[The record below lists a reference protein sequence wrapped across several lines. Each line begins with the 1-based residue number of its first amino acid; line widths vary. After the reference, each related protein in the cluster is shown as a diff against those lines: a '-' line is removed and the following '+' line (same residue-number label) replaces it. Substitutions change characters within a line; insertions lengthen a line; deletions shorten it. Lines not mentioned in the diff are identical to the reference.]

1 MDNKPSRGSEWRK
14 WDLHLHSP
22 FTWLDNK
29 YKHNN
34 EGIIGDDEISQFI
47 DTIVNSGL
55 SVIGLTNYFKFDDKD
70 FEIKKRLEEKGI
82 TTFLNL
88 EVRLSNVNKAGQM
101 IDYHIIFDNQL
112 PDIDIKNFLASS
124 KAKIGSSE
132 VAFNQLTHDDIEH
145 RASINLDKLLEKL
158 SEDGS
163 GLRGKYLKG
172 FLSRGHGNATS
183 ESDKKTHTVY
193 EEITRK
199 SDLILH
205 SSDNEDNLI
214 GDRKYWLKESPYI
227 RPLLQSSDA
236 HALNEIGEKFTWIK
250 ADTTFEGL
258 RQIIFEPENRVGISI
273 EKPELKRPYLVIDHV
288 EFSQLNATDTTK
300 IFFNPNLNTVIG
312 GRSNGKST
320 LTNSIAQQLNHE
332 LFTPKDPTTGLGM
345 YTFNNANFNIYW
357 QDGAGVNNDRKIEF
371 IPQDYM
377 IRVAEKDE
385 DRNKLIRSTV
395 ETDESNY
402 QKIINFEQSVQEN
415 FSAIRQLLEEL
426 EIINNQLENL
436 KEPEGD
442 KAGIEKQLKKIDE
455 AIKEQSEKIN
465 FSADEQKKYR
475 ETIDILRYQIN
486 RKRLAESNLKSLEF
500 IRANSISLK
509 IPISETDD
517 SQYNKKV
524 SDILITLE
532 QEVNQKWQ
540 EELISIDTEQNKQ
553 LIVAQEAIDKIITSA
568 DYLKGQANIKN
579 NKELEIL
586 SNQQK
591 IESEQ
596 LASFTKFQS
605 EKSKLDDKKVAKQNE
620 IRDVYSNFKKYR
632 NQLERTFKA
641 KPADGKIEIAI
652 SFSNIPFESEIHYL
666 RGRNAENDKFISEF
680 DKDPDAVIDT
690 IFSERNLSFNRN
702 GNENTLVK
710 DVLSINWTKLNY
722 ILKYEDDDF
731 SQMSQGK
738 KAFVILTLILEFS
751 QDKKPVII
759 DQPED
764 SLDNRSIYLELTKYL
779 KSKKKDRQIILVTH
793 NPNVVVGADTE
804 NVIVANQNSSKTPNK
819 DGVQFSYING
829 SLENTLSD
837 SHSKTTLESKSIR
850 EHVIEILE
858 GGNDAFRERE
868 NKYMS

>member
-88 EVRLSNVNKAGQM
+88 EVRLSNVNKSGQM

-112 PDIDIKNFLASS
+112 PDINIKNFLASS

-183 ESDKKTHTVY
+183 ESDKRTHTVY
-193 EEITRK
+193 EEIARQ

-205 SSDNEDNLI
+205 SSDSKSNLSR
-214 GDRKYWLKESPYI
+214 DREYWLKESPYV

-236 HALNEIGEKFTWIK
+236 HALNEIGKKFTWIK

-258 RQIIFEPENRVGISI
+258 RQIIFEPENRVEISI
-273 EKPELKRPYLVIDHV
+273 EKPERKRPYLVIDHV
-288 EFSQLNATDTTK
+288 EFTQLNATDTTK

-320 LTNSIAQQLNHE
+320 LTNSIAKQLKHE
-332 LFTPKDPTTGLGM
+332 LFIPKDPTTGLGM
-345 YTFNNANFNIYW
+345 YTFDNDNVNIYW
-357 QDGAGVNNDRKIEF
+357 QDGDGVNNDRKIEF

-377 IRVAEKDE
+377 IRVAEKNE

-395 ETDESNY
+395 ETDQSNY
-402 QKIINFEQSVQEN
+402 QKIINYEQSVQKN
-415 FSAIRQLLEEL
+415 FSTIRQLLEEL

-436 KEPEGD
+436 KAPEGD
-442 KAGIEKQLKKIDE
+442 MVGIENQLKRIEE
-455 AIKEQSEKIN
+455 AIEEQSAKSD
-465 FSADEQKKYR
+465 FSVDEQQKYR
-475 ETIDILRYQIN
+475 AAVDLLEYQTN
-486 RKRLAESNLKSLEF
+486 RERLSKLNLKSLE
-500 IRANSISLK
+500 SISTNKISLN
-509 IPISETDD
+509 IPISDTDD
-517 SQYNKKV
+517 SQYTQKLTDV
-524 SDILITLE
+524 LIRLE
-532 QEVNQKWQ
+532 NEVNQKWK
-540 EELISIDTEQNKQ
+540 EELISIKSEENEQ
-553 LIVAQEAIDKIITSA
+553 LAASQEAIHKICTSA
-568 DYLKGQANIKN
+568 DYVKGQENIKN
-579 NKELEIL
+579 NKELETL
-586 SNQQK
+586 SEQRK

-596 LASFTKFQS
+596 LANFTKFQS
-605 EKSKLDDKKVAKQNE
+605 EKENFESKKVAKQNE
-620 IRDVYSNFKKYR
+620 IRAVYSKFKEYR
-632 NQLERTFKA
+632 NELERTFKA

-652 SFSNIPFESEIHYL
+652 SFSNIPFESEIQYL
-666 RGRNAENDKFISEF
+666 RSRNSENDKFIREF

-690 IFSERNLSFNRN
+690 IFSERNLSFNNN
-702 GNENTLVK
+702 GNANTLVK
-710 DVLSINWTKLNY
+710 SVLSINWTKLNY

-804 NVIVANQNSSKTPNK
+804 NVIVANQNSPKTPNI
-819 DGVQFSYING
+819 DGIQFSYVNG

-837 SHSKTTLESKSIR
+837 SHAKTTLESKSIR

-868 NKYMS
+868 NKYTS

>member
-1 MDNKPSRGSEWRK
+1 MDNKVSRGSEWRK

-22 FTWLDNK
+22 FSWLNNK
-29 YKHNN
+29 YTHNE
-34 EGIIGDDEISQFI
+34 EGLIGNDEISQFI
-47 DTIVNSGL
+47 DTIVDSGI

-88 EVRLSNVNKAGQM
+88 EVRLSNVNKSGQM
-101 IDYHIIFDNQL
+101 IDYHIIFDNRL
-112 PDIDIKNFLASS
+112 DDNLIKNFLASS

-132 VAFNQLTHDDIEH
+132 IAFNQLTNNDINQS
-145 RASINLDKLLEKL
+145 AAISLDKLLEKL
-158 SEDGS
+158 SEEGS

-183 ESDKKTHTVY
+183 ESDKRTHTVY
-193 EEITRK
+193 EEITRQ
-199 SDLILH
+199 SDFVLH
-205 SSDNEDNLI
+205 SSDSVNNLM
-214 GDRKYWLKESPYI
+214 GDRQYWLKESPYI
-227 RPLLQSSDA
+227 RPLIQSSDA

-258 RQIIFEPENRVGISI
+258 RQIIFEPENRVAISI
-273 EKPELKRPYLVIDHV
+273 EKPELKRPYLVIDHA

-320 LTNSIAQQLNHE
+320 LTNSIAKQLKHE
-332 LFTPKDPTTGLGM
+332 LYVPKDPTTGLGM
-345 YTFNNANFNIYW
+345 YTFDNANLNIYW
-357 QDGAGVNNDRKIEF
+357 QDGGGVNNDRKIEF

-377 IRVAEKDE
+377 IRVAEKDD

-395 ETDESNY
+395 ETDASNY
-402 QKIINFEQSVQEN
+402 QKIINYEQSVQEN
-415 FSAIRQLLEEL
+415 FSTIRKLLEEL
-426 EIINNQLENL
+426 EIINNRLGNL
-436 KEPEGD
+436 TAPEGD
-442 KAGIEKQLKKIDE
+442 KVGIENQLKKIEE
-455 AIKEQSEKIN
+455 AIDKQSEKID
-465 FSADEQKKYR
+465 FSADDQKKYR
-475 ETIDILRYQIN
+475 EALNILEYQTN
-486 RKRLAESNLKSLEF
+486 KARLSKLNLKSLEY
-500 IRANSISLK
+500 IRAQKISLN
-509 IPISETDD
+509 IPIPDTDD
-517 SQYNKKV
+517 SQYAKQLTDV
-524 SDILITLE
+524 LITLE
-532 QEVNQKWQ
+532 KEANQKWQ
-540 EELISIDTEQNKQ
+540 KELISVESEQNKQ
-553 LIVAQEAIDKIITSA
+553 LAVSQEAINKVCTSH
-568 DYLKGQANIKN
+568 DYIQGQQNIKN

-605 EKSKLDDKKVAKQNE
+605 EKEKLESKKIAKQNE
-620 IRDVYSNFKKYR
+620 IRDVYSNFKEYR

-652 SFSNIPFESEIHYL
+652 SFSNIPFENEIQYL
-666 RGRNAENDKFISEF
+666 RSRNSENDKFISEF
-680 DKDPDAVIDT
+680 DKDPDTVIDT
-690 IFSERNLSFNRN
+690 IFSERNLSFNHN
-702 GNENTLVK
+702 GNENTLVNS
-710 DVLSINWTKLNY
+710 VLSINWKKLNY

-804 NVIVANQNSSKTPNK
+804 NVIVANQNSPKTPNN
-819 DGVQFSYING
+819 DGIQFSYVNG

-837 SHSKTTLESKSIR
+837 SHSKATLESKSIR

-868 NKYMS
+868 NKYTS

>member
-1 MDNKPSRGSEWRK
+1 MDNKSSRGSEWRK
-14 WDLHLHSP
+14 WDLHIHSP
-22 FTWLDNK
+22 FTWLHNK

-34 EGIIGDDEISQFI
+34 EGVIGDDGISQFI
-47 DTIVNSGL
+47 DTIVHSGV
-55 SVIGLTNYFKFDDKD
+55 SVIGLTNYFKFHDKD

-88 EVRLSNVNKAGQM
+88 EVRLSNVNKSEQM
-101 IDYHIIFDNQL
+101 IDYHIIFDNGL
-112 PDIDIKNFLASS
+112 DDSLIKNFLASS
-124 KAKIGSSE
+124 KATIGGSE
-132 VAFNQLTHDDIEH
+132 IAFNQLSNDDIKQK
-145 RASINLDKLLEKL
+145 AAISLDKLLEKL
-158 SEDGS
+158 SEEGS
-163 GLRGKYLKG
+163 GLKGKYLKG

-193 EEITRK
+193 EDITRK

-205 SSDNEDNLI
+205 SSDNKDNLI
-214 GDRKYWLKESPYI
+214 GDRQYWLKESPYI

-258 RQIIFEPENRVGISI
+258 RQIIFEPENRVAISV
-273 EKPELKRPYLVIDHV
+273 EKPEFKSPYLVIDYV
-288 EFSQLNATDTTK
+288 EFSQLSATDTTK

-320 LTNSIAQQLNHE
+320 LTNSIAKQLNHE
-332 LFTPKDPTTGLGM
+332 LFVPKNSTTGLGM
-345 YTFNNANFNIYW
+345 YTFDNANLKIYW
-357 QDGAGVNNDRKIEF
+357 QDGDIENNDREVEF

-385 DRNKLIRSTV
+385 ERNKLIRSTV

-402 QKIINFEQSVQEN
+402 QKIINYEQSVREN
-415 FSAIRQLLEEL
+415 FSTIRKLLEEL
-426 EIINNQLENL
+426 EIINNRLENL
-436 KEPEGD
+436 KVPEGD
-442 KAGIEKQLKKIDE
+442 KIGIEKQLKKIEE
-455 AIKEQSEKIN
+455 AIKKQSEKIN
-465 FSADEQKKYR
+465 FSADGQKKYR
-475 ETIDILRYQIN
+475 QAIDMLRYQTN
-486 RKRLAESNLKSLEF
+486 RERLTELNLKSLESLK
-500 IRANSISLK
+500 ANSISLK

-517 SQYNKKV
+517 SQYNKQLTDV
-524 SDILITLE
+524 LITLE

-540 EELISIDTEQNKQ
+540 AQ
-553 LIVAQEAIDKIITSA
+553 LIAIKAKQNRQLADSQEAINKICVS
-568 DYLKGQANIKN
+568 DEYVKGQENIKN
-579 NKELEIL
+579 NKELETL
-586 SNQQK
+586 SDQQK

-605 EKSKLDDKKVAKQNE
+605 EKEKLENKKLLKQNE
-620 IRDVYSNFKKYR
+620 IRDAYSNFKKYR

-652 SFSNIPFESEIHYL
+652 SFSNIPFESKIQYL
-666 RGRNAENDKFISEF
+666 RGRNVENDKFISEF
-680 DKDPDAVIDT
+680 DKDPDTVIDN
-690 IFSERNLSFNRN
+690 IFSKRNLSFNHN
-702 GNENTLVK
+702 GNENTLVNS
-710 DVLSINWTKLNY
+710 VLSINWTKLNY

-764 SLDNRSIYLELTKYL
+764 SLDNRSIYVELTKYL

-819 DGVQFSYING
+819 DGVQFSYVNG

-837 SHSKTTLESKSIR
+837 SHYKTTLESKSIR

>member
-88 EVRLSNVNKAGQM
+88 EVRLSNVNKSGQM

-214 GDRKYWLKESPYI
+214 GDRKYWLNESPYI

-465 FSADEQKKYR
+465 FSADEQKKYIQF
-475 ETIDILRYQIN
+475 ET
-486 RKRLAESNLKSLEF
+486 
-500 IRANSISLK
+500 
-509 IPISETDD
+509 
-517 SQYNKKV
+517 
-524 SDILITLE
+524 
-532 QEVNQKWQ
+532 
-540 EELISIDTEQNKQ
+540 Q
-553 LIVAQEAIDKIITSA
+553 L
-568 DYLKGQANIKN
+568 GQA
-579 NKELEIL
+579 
-586 SNQQK
+586 
-591 IESEQ
+591 
-596 LASFTKFQS
+596 
-605 EKSKLDDKKVAKQNE
+605 
-620 IRDVYSNFKKYR
+620 
-632 NQLERTFKA
+632 
-641 KPADGKIEIAI
+641 
-652 SFSNIPFESEIHYL
+652 
-666 RGRNAENDKFISEF
+666 
-680 DKDPDAVIDT
+680 
-690 IFSERNLSFNRN
+690 
-702 GNENTLVK
+702 
-710 DVLSINWTKLNY
+710 
-722 ILKYEDDDF
+722 
-731 SQMSQGK
+731 
-738 KAFVILTLILEFS
+738 
-751 QDKKPVII
+751 
-759 DQPED
+759 
-764 SLDNRSIYLELTKYL
+764 
-779 KSKKKDRQIILVTH
+779 
-793 NPNVVVGADTE
+793 
-804 NVIVANQNSSKTPNK
+804 
-819 DGVQFSYING
+819 
-829 SLENTLSD
+829 
-837 SHSKTTLESKSIR
+837 
-850 EHVIEILE
+850 
-858 GGNDAFRERE
+858 
-868 NKYMS
+868 

>member
-47 DTIVNSGL
+47 DAIVNSGL
-55 SVIGLTNYFKFDDKD
+55 SVIGLTNYFKFDDED

-88 EVRLSNVNKAGQM
+88 EVRLSNVNKSGQM

-112 PDIDIKNFLASS
+112 PDINIKNFLASS

-183 ESDKKTHTVY
+183 ESDKRTHTVY
-193 EEITRK
+193 EEIARQ

-205 SSDNEDNLI
+205 SSDSKSNLSR
-214 GDRKYWLKESPYI
+214 DREYWLKESPYV

-236 HALNEIGEKFTWIK
+236 HALNEIGKKFTWIK

-258 RQIIFEPENRVGISI
+258 RQIIFEPENRVEISI
-273 EKPELKRPYLVIDHV
+273 EKPERKRPYLVIDHV
-288 EFSQLNATDTTK
+288 EFTQLNATDTTK

-320 LTNSIAQQLNHE
+320 LTNSIAKQLKHE
-332 LFTPKDPTTGLGM
+332 LFIPKDPTTGLGM
-345 YTFNNANFNIYW
+345 YTFDNDNVNIYW
-357 QDGAGVNNDRKIEF
+357 QDGDGVNNDRKIEF

-377 IRVAEKDE
+377 IRVAEKNE

-395 ETDESNY
+395 ETDQSNY
-402 QKIINFEQSVQEN
+402 QKIINYEQSVQKN
-415 FSAIRQLLEEL
+415 FSTIRQLLEEL

-436 KEPEGD
+436 KAPEGD
-442 KAGIEKQLKKIDE
+442 MVGIENQLKRIEE
-455 AIKEQSEKIN
+455 AIEEQSAKSD
-465 FSADEQKKYR
+465 FSVDEQQKYR
-475 ETIDILRYQIN
+475 AAVDILECQTN
-486 RKRLAESNLKSLEF
+486 RERLSKLNLKSLE
-500 IRANSISLK
+500 SISTNKISLN
-509 IPISETDD
+509 IPISDTDD
-517 SQYNKKV
+517 SQYTQKLTDV
-524 SDILITLE
+524 LIRLE
-532 QEVNQKWQ
+532 NEVNQKWK
-540 EELISIDTEQNKQ
+540 EELISIKSEENEQ
-553 LIVAQEAIDKIITSA
+553 LAVSQEAIHKICTSA
-568 DYLKGQANIKN
+568 DYVKGQENIKN
-579 NKELEIL
+579 NKELETL
-586 SNQQK
+586 SEQRK

-596 LASFTKFQS
+596 LTNFTKFQS
-605 EKSKLDDKKVAKQNE
+605 EKENFESKKVAKQNE
-620 IRDVYSNFKKYR
+620 IRAVYSKFKEYR
-632 NQLERTFKA
+632 NELERTFKA

-652 SFSNIPFESEIHYL
+652 SFSNIPFESEIQYL
-666 RGRNAENDKFISEF
+666 RSRNSENDKFIREF

-690 IFSERNLSFNRN
+690 IFSERNLSFNNN
-702 GNENTLVK
+702 GNANTLVK
-710 DVLSINWTKLNY
+710 SVLSINWTKLNY

-804 NVIVANQNSSKTPNK
+804 NVIVANQNSPKTPNI
-819 DGVQFSYING
+819 DGIQFSYVNG

-837 SHSKTTLESKSIR
+837 SHAKTTLESKSIR

-868 NKYMS
+868 NKYTS

>member
-47 DTIVNSGL
+47 DAIVNSGL
-55 SVIGLTNYFKFDDKD
+55 SVIGLTNYFKFDDED

-88 EVRLSNVNKAGQM
+88 EVRLSNVNKSGQM

-112 PDIDIKNFLASS
+112 PDINIKNFLASS

-183 ESDKKTHTVY
+183 ESDKRTHTVY
-193 EEITRK
+193 EEIARQ

-205 SSDNEDNLI
+205 SSDSKSNLSR
-214 GDRKYWLKESPYI
+214 DREYWLKESPYV

-236 HALNEIGEKFTWIK
+236 HALNEIGKKFTWIK

-258 RQIIFEPENRVGISI
+258 RQIIFEPENRVEISI
-273 EKPELKRPYLVIDHV
+273 EKPERKRPYLVIDHV
-288 EFSQLNATDTTK
+288 EFTQLNATDTTK

-320 LTNSIAQQLNHE
+320 LTNSIAKQLKHE
-332 LFTPKDPTTGLGM
+332 LFIPKDPTTGLGM
-345 YTFNNANFNIYW
+345 YTFDNDNVNIYW
-357 QDGAGVNNDRKIEF
+357 QDGDGVNNDRKIEF

-377 IRVAEKDE
+377 IRVAEKNE

-395 ETDESNY
+395 ETDQSNY
-402 QKIINFEQSVQEN
+402 QKIINYEQSVQKN
-415 FSAIRQLLEEL
+415 FSTIRQLLEEL

-436 KEPEGD
+436 KAPEGD
-442 KAGIEKQLKKIDE
+442 MVGIENQLKRIEE
-455 AIKEQSEKIN
+455 AIEEQSAKSD
-465 FSADEQKKYR
+465 FSVDEQQKYR
-475 ETIDILRYQIN
+475 AAVDILECQTN
-486 RKRLAESNLKSLEF
+486 RERLSKLNLKSLE
-500 IRANSISLK
+500 SISTNKISLN
-509 IPISETDD
+509 IPISDTDD
-517 SQYNKKV
+517 SQYTQKLTDV
-524 SDILITLE
+524 LIRLGN
-532 QEVNQKWQ
+532 EVNQKWK
-540 EELISIDTEQNKQ
+540 EELISIKSQENEQ
-553 LIVAQEAIDKIITSA
+553 LAVSQEAIHKICTSA
-568 DYLKGQANIKN
+568 DYVKGQENIKN
-579 NKELEIL
+579 NKELETL
-586 SNQQK
+586 SEQRK

-596 LASFTKFQS
+596 LTNFTKFQS
-605 EKSKLDDKKVAKQNE
+605 EKENFESKKVAKRNE
-620 IRDVYSNFKKYR
+620 IRAVYSNFKEYR
-632 NQLERTFKA
+632 NELERTFKA

-652 SFSNIPFESEIHYL
+652 SFSNIPFESEIQYL
-666 RGRNAENDKFISEF
+666 RSRNSENDKFIREF

-690 IFSERNLSFNRN
+690 IFSERNLSFNNN
-702 GNENTLVK
+702 GNANTLVK
-710 DVLSINWTKLNY
+710 SVLSINWTKLNY

-804 NVIVANQNSSKTPNK
+804 NVIVANQNSPKTPNI
-819 DGVQFSYING
+819 DGIQFSYVNG

-837 SHSKTTLESKSIR
+837 SHAKTTLESKSIR

-868 NKYMS
+868 NKYTS

>member
-47 DTIVNSGL
+47 DAIVNSGL
-55 SVIGLTNYFKFDDKD
+55 SVIGLTNYFKFDDED

-88 EVRLSNVNKAGQM
+88 EVRLSNVNKSGQM

-112 PDIDIKNFLASS
+112 PDINIKNFLASS

-172 FLSRGHGNATS
+172 FLSRGHGYATS
-183 ESDKKTHTVY
+183 ESDKRTHTVY
-193 EEITRK
+193 EEIARQ

-205 SSDNEDNLI
+205 SSDSKSNLSR
-214 GDRKYWLKESPYI
+214 DREYWLKESPYV

-236 HALNEIGEKFTWIK
+236 HALNEIGKKFTWIK

-258 RQIIFEPENRVGISI
+258 RQIIFEPENRVEISI
-273 EKPELKRPYLVIDHV
+273 EKPERKRPYLVIDHV
-288 EFSQLNATDTTK
+288 EFTQLNATDTTK

-320 LTNSIAQQLNHE
+320 LTNSIAKQLKHE
-332 LFTPKDPTTGLGM
+332 LFIPKDPTTGLGM
-345 YTFNNANFNIYW
+345 YTFDNDNVNIYW
-357 QDGAGVNNDRKIEF
+357 QDGDGVNNDRKIEF

-377 IRVAEKDE
+377 IRVAEKNE

-395 ETDESNY
+395 ETDQSNY
-402 QKIINFEQSVQEN
+402 QKIINYEQSVQKN
-415 FSAIRQLLEEL
+415 FSTIRQLLEEL

-436 KEPEGD
+436 KAPEGD
-442 KAGIEKQLKKIDE
+442 MVGIENQLKRIEE
-455 AIKEQSEKIN
+455 AIEEQSAKSD
-465 FSADEQKKYR
+465 FSVDEQQKYR
-475 ETIDILRYQIN
+475 AAVDILECQTN
-486 RKRLAESNLKSLEF
+486 RERLSKLNLKSLE
-500 IRANSISLK
+500 SISTNKISLN
-509 IPISETDD
+509 IPISDTDD
-517 SQYNKKV
+517 SQYTQKLTDV
-524 SDILITLE
+524 LIRLE
-532 QEVNQKWQ
+532 NEVNQKWK
-540 EELISIDTEQNKQ
+540 EELISIKSEENEQ
-553 LIVAQEAIDKIITSA
+553 LAVSQEAIHKICTSA
-568 DYLKGQANIKN
+568 DYVKGQENIKN
-579 NKELEIL
+579 NKELETL
-586 SNQQK
+586 SEQRK

-596 LASFTKFQS
+596 LTNFTKFQS
-605 EKSKLDDKKVAKQNE
+605 EKENFESKKVAKQNE
-620 IRDVYSNFKKYR
+620 IRAVYSKFKEYR
-632 NQLERTFKA
+632 NELERTFKA

-652 SFSNIPFESEIHYL
+652 SFSNIPFESEIQYL
-666 RGRNAENDKFISEF
+666 RSRNSENDKFIREF

-690 IFSERNLSFNRN
+690 IFSERNLSFNNN
-702 GNENTLVK
+702 GNANTLVK
-710 DVLSINWTKLNY
+710 SVLSINWTKLNY

-804 NVIVANQNSSKTPNK
+804 NVIVANQNSPKTPNI
-819 DGVQFSYING
+819 DGIQFSYVNG

-837 SHSKTTLESKSIR
+837 SHAKTTLESKSIR

-868 NKYMS
+868 NKYTS

>member
-47 DTIVNSGL
+47 DAIVNSGL
-55 SVIGLTNYFKFDDKD
+55 SVIGLTNYFKFDDED

-88 EVRLSNVNKAGQM
+88 EVRLSNVNKSGQM

-112 PDIDIKNFLASS
+112 PDINIKNFLASS

-183 ESDKKTHTVY
+183 ESDKRTHTVY
-193 EEITRK
+193 EEIARQ

-205 SSDNEDNLI
+205 SSDSKSNLSR
-214 GDRKYWLKESPYI
+214 DREYWLKESPYV

-236 HALNEIGEKFTWIK
+236 HALNEIGKKFTWIK

-258 RQIIFEPENRVGISI
+258 RQIIFEPENRVEISI
-273 EKPELKRPYLVIDHV
+273 EKPERKRPYLVIDHV
-288 EFSQLNATDTTK
+288 EFTQLNATDTTK

-320 LTNSIAQQLNHE
+320 LTNSIAKQLKHE
-332 LFTPKDPTTGLGM
+332 LFIPKDPTTGLGM
-345 YTFNNANFNIYW
+345 YTFDNDNVNIYW
-357 QDGAGVNNDRKIEF
+357 QDGDGVNNDRKIEF

-377 IRVAEKDE
+377 IRVAEKNE

-395 ETDESNY
+395 ETDQSNY
-402 QKIINFEQSVQEN
+402 QKIINYEQSVQKN
-415 FSAIRQLLEEL
+415 FSTIRQLLEEL

-436 KEPEGD
+436 KAPEGD
-442 KAGIEKQLKKIDE
+442 MVGIENQLKRIEE
-455 AIKEQSEKIN
+455 AIEEQSAKSD
-465 FSADEQKKYR
+465 FSVDEQQKYR
-475 ETIDILRYQIN
+475 AAVDILECQTN
-486 RKRLAESNLKSLEF
+486 RERLSKLNLKSLE
-500 IRANSISLK
+500 SISTNKISLN
-509 IPISETDD
+509 IPISDTDD
-517 SQYNKKV
+517 SQYTQKLTDV
-524 SDILITLE
+524 LIRLE
-532 QEVNQKWQ
+532 NEVNQKWK
-540 EELISIDTEQNKQ
+540 EELISIKSEENEQ
-553 LIVAQEAIDKIITSA
+553 LAVSQEAIHKICTSA
-568 DYLKGQANIKN
+568 DYVKGQENIKN
-579 NKELEIL
+579 NKELETL
-586 SNQQK
+586 SEQRK

-596 LASFTKFQS
+596 LANFTKFQS
-605 EKSKLDDKKVAKQNE
+605 EKENFESKKVAKQNE
-620 IRDVYSNFKKYR
+620 IRAVYSKFKEYR
-632 NQLERTFKA
+632 NELERTFKA

-652 SFSNIPFESEIHYL
+652 SFSNIPFESEIQYL
-666 RGRNAENDKFISEF
+666 RSRNSENDKFIREF

-690 IFSERNLSFNRN
+690 IFSERNLSFNNN
-702 GNENTLVK
+702 GNANTLVK
-710 DVLSINWTKLNY
+710 SVLSINWTKLNY

-804 NVIVANQNSSKTPNK
+804 NVIVANQNSPKTPNI
-819 DGVQFSYING
+819 DGIQFSYVNG

-837 SHSKTTLESKSIR
+837 SHAKTTLESKSIR

-868 NKYMS
+868 NKYTS